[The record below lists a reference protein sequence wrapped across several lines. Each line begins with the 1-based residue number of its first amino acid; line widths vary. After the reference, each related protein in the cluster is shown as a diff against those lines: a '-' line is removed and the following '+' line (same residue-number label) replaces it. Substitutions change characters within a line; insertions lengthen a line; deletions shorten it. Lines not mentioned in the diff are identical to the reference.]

1 MKAELYF
8 NEEKLLEAE
17 AFLKQSAKIRSS
29 NELYEKFGLVYE
41 KLNKYKLAYTYYS
54 KCKKDIPFCSE
65 RCAFLDKVGKTAIKK
80 TLDSP
85 SE

>member
-1 MKAELYF
+1 MRTTPTSWKKTKLDPPPYCKDIKENKDEFSEAMRKVFVMKAELYF

-41 KLNKYKLAYTYYS
+41 KLNN
-54 KCKKDIPFCSE
+54 IN
-65 RCAFLDKVGKTAIKK
+65 
-80 TLDSP
+80 
-85 SE
+85 